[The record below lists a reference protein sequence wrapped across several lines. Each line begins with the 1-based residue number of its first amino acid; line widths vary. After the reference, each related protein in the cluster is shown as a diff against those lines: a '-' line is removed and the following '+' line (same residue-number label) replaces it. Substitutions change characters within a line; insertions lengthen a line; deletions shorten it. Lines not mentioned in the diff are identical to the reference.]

1 MGRAARR
8 PGAWGV
14 IFAPEQRGWIM
25 KKKGKLCLII
35 LPVVAALCLAASLV
49 SWAAMPQ
56 AAPVAVF
63 QDEGFSIELL
73 SFTQERGTILA
84 RFKATSQWGGE
95 LELYQPRQNAY
106 LFGSDNRQLAFIAS
120 DFNGRPRF
128 KPGIPR
134 AFYIRFVGSKDPQAR
149 YLLTATFKG
158 QSPMDLAFRDL
169 SAAHR

>member
-1 MGRAARR
+1 MTRKVRFGLL
-8 PGAWGV
+8 
-14 IFAPEQRGWIM
+14 IFPALAM
-25 KKKGKLCLII
+25 
-35 LPVVAALCLAASLV
+35 LCLAVSLA

-56 AAPVAVF
+56 GNPVAVF
-63 QDEGFSIELL
+63 QEEGFSIELL
-73 SFTQERGTILA
+73 SFTQDRGTILA

-95 LELYQPRQNAY
+95 LELYEPRENAY
-106 LFGSDNRQLAFIAS
+106 LFGTDNRQLDFITS

-134 AFYIRFVGSKDPQAR
+134 AFFIRFVGSDDPRAS

-169 SAAHR
+169 RPATR